1 MDLSWHF
8 KTSNRRFE
16 RRIPLE
22 MHISTFMNDIPK
34 RAYTLDISESGLYLH
49 TLPQDP
55 TLTFAPIALEFS
67 LPGIQETIWAMGET
81 RRDSL
86 DDYFYGLGVRFT
98 RMAGLHERMLLDYCA
113 RQREALRL
121 S

>member
-1 MDLSWHF
+1 MDLNWHF
-8 KTSNRRFE
+8 KTSNRRFDP
-16 RRIPLE
+16 RIPLE

-55 TLTFAPIALEFS
+55 ALTFAPIALEFS
-67 LPGIQETIWAMGET
+67 LPGIPETIWAMGET
-81 RRDSL
+81 RRDFE
-86 DDYFYGLGVRFT
+86 DDYFYGLGIRFT
-98 RMAGLHERMLLDYCA
+98 RMASLHERLIVDYCS
-113 RQREALRL
+113 QKREALRL